1 MNPALEVVL
10 APVVEAD
17 TVVVVNPLVLC
28 DPLLLL
34 AAAITG
40 MPWAEVVVEALDDFE
55 ELLPLEED
63 VVWEDEEEVEVLVP
77 VDEDEL
83 ELVFEV
89 DVTADDVVELLLDE
103 DEELVDVFEVDGA
116 AAATEVFEVEED
128 DEPFELEDEVEVFE
142 LVDEEDVLELVD
154 EDDLLVEL
162 ELDVFELDEYED
174 DDGVLL
180 VDRDVLLE
188 LVGGM
193 VGRAALLLTLTVEVD
208 EEDEDDDAFGC
219 PIASHL
225 PQTTLNSATACC
237 TDI

>member
-1 MNPALEVVL
+1 MGRAPQIPVPVGATRLNPALEVVL

-28 DPLLLL
+28 DPVLLLLL

-63 VVWEDEEEVEVLVP
+63 VVREEEEEVELLVP

-83 ELVFEV
+83 ELVFEA

-116 AAATEVFEVEED
+116 AAATEVFEVE
-128 DEPFELEDEVEVFE
+128 DEVEAFELEDEVEVFE

-162 ELDVFELDEYED
+162 ELDVFELDEDED
-174 DDGVLL
+174 DDDVLL
-180 VDRDVLLE
+180 VD
-188 LVGGM
+188 
-193 VGRAALLLTLTVEVD
+193 
-208 EEDEDDDAFGC
+208 
-219 PIASHL
+219 
-225 PQTTLNSATACC
+225 
-237 TDI
+237 

>member
-1 MNPALEVVL
+1 MGRAPQIPVPVGATRLNPALVVL
-10 APVVEAD
+10 ALVVEAD

-28 DPLLLL
+28 DPLLLLL

-63 VVWEDEEEVEVLVP
+63 VVWEEEEEVELLVP

-83 ELVFEV
+83 ELVLEV

-103 DEELVDVFEVDGA
+103 DEEIVDVFEVDGA
-116 AAATEVFEVEED
+116 VAATEVFEVEDED
-128 DEPFELEDEVEVFE
+128 VTFELEDEVEVFE

-162 ELDVFELDEYED
+162 ELDVFELDE
-174 DDGVLL
+174 
-180 VDRDVLLE
+180 
-188 LVGGM
+188 
-193 VGRAALLLTLTVEVD
+193 
-208 EEDEDDDAFGC
+208 DEDDDDDV
-219 PIASHL
+219 L
-225 PQTTLNSATACC
+225 VV
-237 TDI
+237 D